1 MAQYIRIR
9 LGRLSIKMIE
19 VYTDAATNGNP
30 GLSGAGIVT
39 KYDGIIQEYSIA
51 LGTLTNHEAEFYA
64 VYEALKICN
73 ELYPGEILSFYS
85 DSQLVVDAIEKQFV
99 KNTSYQMIL
108 QTILNLSADFPY
120 FFIKWIPGRK
130 NKADQLAKQAIHL
143 NT

>member
-1 MAQYIRIR
+1 
-9 LGRLSIKMIE
+9 MIE
-19 VYTDAATNGNP
+19 VYTDAGTNGNP

-39 KYDGIIQEYSIA
+39 KYDGIIQEYPIA
-51 LGTLTNHEAEFYA
+51 LATLPHPAAEFYA
-64 VYEALKICN
+64 VYDPSNICN
-73 ELYPGEILSFYS
+73 EFYPGALLSFYS
-85 DSQLVVDAIEKQFV
+85 DSQLLVDAIDTELV